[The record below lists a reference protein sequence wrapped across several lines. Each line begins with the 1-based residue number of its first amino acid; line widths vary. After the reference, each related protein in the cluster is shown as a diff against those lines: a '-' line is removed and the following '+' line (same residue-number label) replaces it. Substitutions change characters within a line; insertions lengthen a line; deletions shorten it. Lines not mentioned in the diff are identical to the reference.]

1 MPGLSITLTYTLL
14 LALFGAA
21 ILFAALVPPIVARY
35 RLPRLMTLPIGCVLG
50 GIVVGRFFDLP
61 MLDVIDGGTV
71 ITHVTETVVLLS
83 LTGCGLKIDRAPGW
97 RSWGTTWRLLG
108 LTMVLCI
115 AAMTL
120 LGWAV
125 LGLPL
130 AAALL
135 LGAALAPTD
144 PVLAASVQVG
154 PPGEGDG
161 DEARFALTSEAGLN
175 DGLAFPFVHLALAGA
190 AALAAETGAP
200 GDYGLFDA
208 HVLADWLAQDVA
220 WRLAAGLV
228 VGPAVGW
235 VTAWLAFRLASG
247 GGVSDAFLALGLMLL
262 SYGLAEAVHGYGFL
276 AVFLSAIAFRRF
288 EARHRIHTE
297 LHHFVEQTEVMG
309 LIVVVFVLG
318 MTVGQ
323 GLLRPLGWSGIAVAL
338 LFLLLVRPL
347 AGWVSLAGAG
357 LSRPSR
363 AAVSVLGIRG
373 VGSIYYM
380 AYGLGHAPFSVEIG
394 HRLWAVMT
402 LVILV
407 SMVFHG
413 FAAPHLMKRLGE
425 RKGLVR

>member
-1 MPGLSITLTYTLL
+1 MPGLTITLTYPLL

-50 GIVVGRFFDLP
+50 GIAVGRFFDLP

-190 AALAAETGAP
+190 AAVLGLAARESGSEAGKGTA
-200 GDYGLFDA
+200 A
-208 HVLADWLAQDVA
+208 LA
-220 WRLAAGLV
+220 LAAV
-228 VGPAVGW
+228 AVAAA
-235 VTAWLAFRLASG
+235 VL
-247 GGVSDAFLALGLMLL
+247 LALFG
-262 SYGLAEAVHGYGFL
+262 
-276 AVFLSAIAFRRF
+276 
-288 EARHRIHTE
+288 
-297 LHHFVEQTEVMG
+297 
-309 LIVVVFVLG
+309 
-318 MTVGQ
+318 
-323 GLLRPLGWSGIAVAL
+323 
-338 LFLLLVRPL
+338 
-347 AGWVSLAGAG
+347 
-357 LSRPSR
+357 
-363 AAVSVLGIRG
+363 
-373 VGSIYYM
+373 
-380 AYGLGHAPFSVEIG
+380 
-394 HRLWAVMT
+394 
-402 LVILV
+402 
-407 SMVFHG
+407 
-413 FAAPHLMKRLGE
+413 
-425 RKGLVR
+425 